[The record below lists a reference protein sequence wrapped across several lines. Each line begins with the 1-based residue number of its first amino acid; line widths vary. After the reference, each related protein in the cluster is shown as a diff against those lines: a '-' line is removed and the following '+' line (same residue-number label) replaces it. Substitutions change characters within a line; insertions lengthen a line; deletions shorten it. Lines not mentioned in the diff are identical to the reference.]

1 MIAPGLPRLNCF
13 KTRRIDALEACGNTY
28 RLPKLI
34 VYCLMQTVNNKLF
47 NASHSLNSL
56 HLVIYNLHI
65 AIIIWIFKFEEVRLQ
80 LNLQFAGCSLYPD
93 VRDFCTVQP
102 HMIV

>member
-1 MIAPGLPRLNCF
+1 MIAPGLPRLHCF
-13 KTRRIDALEACGNTY
+13 KTRRIDALEACVGNY
-28 RLPKLI
+28 RLPLQI
-34 VYCLMQTVNNKLF
+34 VYCLLQIVNNKLF

-93 VRDFCTVQP
+93 VRDFYTVQP